1 MAAHS
6 VLRDGMQ
13 GARGSEW
20 LIPFVS
26 SPDTGRRSRTARE
39 GLPAAAPASGCYAVT
54 CRSRSATQQ
63 TARKASAH
71 TGCDKIARSRRC
83 APRHRSPGCRHD
95 TARVASVREW
105 RQAAAPASGC
115 YAVTCRSRYLRRSPC
130 DHRDFVS
137 NAAHGGLDQR
147 FLSLQFDF
155 RRLKAAPGTP
165 RRSAGGR
172 CWAVPATT
180 AMRCAGTTWHPR
192 FPTDRA

>member
-26 SPDTGRRSRTARE
+26 SPDTGRRSRAVRE
-39 GLPAAAPASGCYAVT
+39 GLPAAAPATGCYGVT

-63 TARKASAH
+63 TARKTSAH
-71 TGCDKIARSRRC
+71 RGCDKIARSRRC

-95 TARVASVREW
+95 TVRVASVREW

-115 YAVTCRSRYLRRSPC
+115 YAVTCRSRYLRRTPC

-137 NAAHGGLDQR
+137 NAAHGGLNQR
-147 FLSLQFDF
+147 FLSPNCRQPWCPSLFSVST
-155 RRLKAAPGTP
+155 LLSAICSASGKAATA
-165 RRSAGGR
+165 RSTLVSRSKCSVG
-172 CWAVPATT
+172 
-180 AMRCAGTTWHPR
+180 
-192 FPTDRA
+192 